1 MLSLETSFRTEL
13 LSVSAVDVA
22 VIVVC
27 GPQRHNFPLAQWI
40 EPELI
45 PPAWVRILTRNS
57 AVFFVPFTNIF
68 LYCFVLIFDIKHFLK
83 ITQHT
88 SSCTSFSGTALLH
101 PPMNP
106 VTARHD
112 SLHNGAVSFK
122 GVQGLLHD
130 ARHLRADVQGPI
142 VAGLGLHA
150 GG

>member
-1 MLSLETSFRTEL
+1 MLSLETSFKTEL

-40 EPELI
+40 EHSTGLGPNPRQEF
-45 PPAWVRILTRNS
+45 S
-57 AVFFVPFTNIF
+57 CF
-68 LYCFVLIFDIKHFLK
+68 LCPIYKRLSLLFVLIFDIKHFLK
-83 ITQHT
+83 IPQHT
-88 SSCTSFSGTALLH
+88 SFCTPFGGTALLH

-122 GVQGLLHD
+122 GVQGLLYD
-130 ARHLRADVQGPI
+130 ARDLRADVRGPL